1 MGAAMTGQDGAL
13 WSRMGT
19 CGQSSEVPGVMYAQ
33 KHGQVDLLRHVHRVR
48 AIDWLM
54 VLLAIVSVGL
64 LAWVWLA
71 DPPTATQKLLFK
83 VDVGICGVFLV
94 EFLWRWH
101 SVGWGWRFLG
111 RNWFEVVGMIPVSH
125 PALRA
130 FRLLRIVV
138 LVARL
143 GRAVDRTIG
152 DAVTQRLVNRFLGTV
167 IDVLKK
173 PVTVAVLDEVAA
185 VLRTGKYA
193 QNLAKALAENHV
205 ELRQMVLDKV
215 KADPTAGRLRRVPFH
230 DEIAGTVIDTTIR
243 VVLEM
248 LADPRTD
255 EMISDT
261 LRENIDQIR
270 TAVDG
275 SDPRTR

>member
-1 MGAAMTGQDGAL
+1 
-13 WSRMGT
+13 
-19 CGQSSEVPGVMYAQ
+19 MYAQ
-33 KHGQVDLLRHVHRVR
+33 MSGHMAVPRRIHRTRVV
-48 AIDWLM
+48 DWLM
-54 VLLAIVSVGL
+54 VALAIISVGM
-64 LAWVWLA
+64 LAWVWLV
-71 DPPTATQKLLFK
+71 DPPRATQELLFRI
-83 VDVGICGVFLV
+83 DVGICAVFFI
-94 EFLWRWH
+94 EFVFRWR

-111 RNWFEVVGMIPVSH
+111 RNWFEVVGMVPVSH

-130 FRLLRIVV
+130 FRLVRIVV

-185 VLRTGKYA
+185 VLKTGRYA
-193 QNLAKALAENHV
+193 QNVSRALSDNRA
-205 ELRQMVLDKV
+205 ELRELVLDKV
-215 KADPTAGRLRRVPFH
+215 KADPAAGRFKRLPFH
-230 DEIAGTVIDTTIR
+230 DEIVGTVTDTAIR

-255 EMISDT
+255 AMISDT
-261 LRENIDQIR
+261 LRENLDQIR
-270 TAVDG
+270 SAVNASPTG
-275 SDPRTR
+275 A